1 MKRKPLLSFT
11 LATLAAT
18 ALLVFVPL
26 AQAQAAA
33 AAAPASPPTL
43 TAQR

>member
-1 MKRKPLLSFT
+1 MKHRKPLLSFT

-26 AQAQAAA
+26 AQAQG
-33 AAAPASPPTL
+33 APAEGAALSLKSPG
-43 TAQR
+43 

>member
-18 ALLVFVPL
+18 ALLVYVPL
-26 AQAQAAA
+26 AHAQTGPPT
-33 AAAPASPPTL
+33 AAAPTL
-43 TAQR
+43 MPAR